1 MAEEGKVSFKKSA
14 KKRPARSKA
23 EESPS
28 EDEEINTTDFEK
40 TKQLQRLRKRT
51 AGTNIVTL
59 ALGKKISKVR
69 KRRNFKFYLLSRS
82 TKTSWRTPSS
92 STAAGWC

>member
-1 MAEEGKVSFKKSA
+1 MAEEGKVSFKKASR
-14 KKRPARSKA
+14 KRPVRSKA
-23 EESPS
+23 DESPS

-40 TKQLQRLRKRT
+40 TKQLQRLRKRA

-69 KRRNFKFYLLSRS
+69 QRSRGVQ
-82 TKTSWRTPSS
+82 
-92 STAAGWC
+92 AA